1 MGKGILRALAL
12 KTAVSGRPTISC
24 KVSTSTSA
32 KARRRCVSLVGGS
45 SSGLECKWRSLF
57 KGFVDLLGDLD
68 FLLVPHHLKEE
79 MLKGRV
85 VEEGSGLSQ
94 NDSESVG
101 SSVAFIPGNVDQ
113 VLESG
118 QSGLRVKGSRR
129 AG

>member
-1 MGKGILRALAL
+1 M
-12 KTAVSGRPTISC
+12 
-24 KVSTSTSA
+24 
-32 KARRRCVSLVGGS
+32 
-45 SSGLECKWRSLF
+45 
-57 KGFVDLLGDLD
+57 DLLGDLD